1 MRLVFFF
8 FFGGSDMVRCR
19 RVRSGFTLIELLVVI
34 AIIAILIGLLVPA
47 VQKVRAAAARAQCQ
61 NNLKQIGLALQTYHD
76 SYKKFPVGEFN
87 DDNRN
92 WGWGTAILPYIEQA
106 PLYTALKNDLTYFM
120 IFIPG
125 GGTNTYNGATNYN
138 SDNNNTGGII
148 NTNAGAGAARTIIPV
163 YVCPSDTWP
172 NQVDSGYGKTNY
184 LGNMGSDTSGFAAG
198 AAWATWGAPVRGD
211 LMNGMLVQSNDNNRT
226 YPVTIGMVID
236 GTSNTAFVGEVT
248 GNFNTTG
255 TYSGSNLNLTNNVGW
270 YHVAATNSFPIWAG
284 GNPNFQGQGA
294 QHNYFRLMSVNYPL
308 NTKTGTVADRCF
320 GSQHTGGANFVF
332 VDGSVR
338 FLSDS
343 IDVTVYQA
351 MGTRNGNEPNANEG

>member
-1 MRLVFFF
+1 MSHVT
-8 FFGGSDMVRCR
+8 R
-19 RVRSGFTLIELLVVI
+19 RRSGFTLIELLVVI

-47 VQKVRAAAARAQCQ
+47 VQKVRAAAARAQCS
-61 NNLKQIGLALQTYHD
+61 NNLKQIGLALHAYHD
-76 SYKKFPVGEFN
+76 AYKKFPVGEFN

-106 PLYTALKNDLTYFM
+106 PLWNQLRNDTTRFM

-138 SDNNNTGGII
+138 ADGNNNGGII
-148 NTNAGAGAARTIIPV
+148 NTTAGGGAARAIIPV
-163 YVCPSDTWP
+163 YICPSDTWP
-172 NQVDSGYGKTNY
+172 NQVTSGYGKTNY
-184 LGNMGSDTSGFAAG
+184 LGNMGSDVSGFATG
-198 AAWATWGAPVRGD
+198 AAWPDWNNPNGGKQ
-211 LMNGMLVQSNDNNRT
+211 NGMLTQSNDNNRT
-226 YPVTIGMVID
+226 WPVSIGMVID

-255 TYSGSNLNLTNNVGW
+255 TYSGTTANLTNNTGW
-270 YHVAATNSFPIWAG
+270 YHVSATDSFPIWAG
-284 GNPNFQGQGA
+284 GNPNYQGQGA

-308 NTKTGTVADRCF
+308 NAKTGTVADRCF

-332 VDGSVR
+332 ADGSVR

-343 IDVTVYQA
+343 IDVNVYQA